1 MFHGSINVPSSLM
14 DYSLSPKLSH
24 WYPIFHPL
32 KSIHIIILFK
42 QNPYESLLFIV
53 KKLLKQLI
61 RTIFLYFYSSH
72 PRTFSSSVPVLGDGG
87 VWQHL
92 RSSKER
98 TQRTWR
104 WNESRTKWAW
114 KICGL
119 MFIWYSQHGL
129 IYYVDYMSIYINMW
143 KIQMNP
149 YIYMGYN
156 MIYIYGFIWIHMDW
170 YMDSCGTYIDYIEFQ
185 GS

>member
-1 MFHGSINVPSSLM
+1 
-14 DYSLSPKLSH
+14 
-24 WYPIFHPL
+24 
-32 KSIHIIILFK
+32 
-42 QNPYESLLFIV
+42 
-53 KKLLKQLI
+53 
-61 RTIFLYFYSSH
+61 
-72 PRTFSSSVPVLGDGG
+72 
-87 VWQHL
+87 
-92 RSSKER
+92 
-98 TQRTWR
+98 
-104 WNESRTKWAW
+104 
-114 KICGL
+114 